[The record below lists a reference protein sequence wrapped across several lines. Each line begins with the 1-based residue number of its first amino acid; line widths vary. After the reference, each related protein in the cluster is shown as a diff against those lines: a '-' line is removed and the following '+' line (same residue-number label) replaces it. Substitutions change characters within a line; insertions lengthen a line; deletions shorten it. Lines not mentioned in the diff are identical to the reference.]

1 MSGGYLRDN
10 PMRSFF
16 TFVFFINRLIL
27 VSKGLPKIDFEFCQI
42 FVELFVLEIV
52 KNWLLAVTDSRESK
66 IER

>member
-1 MSGGYLRDN
+1 
-10 PMRSFF
+10 MRSFF